1 MSQPIGLNVVSHK
14 KIWHVTLA
22 NFECGKLF
30 GSMLDKNK
38 FQDCNQFIFSD
49 PNPEQKFANEKNN
62 QNSGG
67 KNEILKF

>member
-1 MSQPIGLNVVSHK
+1 M
-14 KIWHVTLA
+14 TLA

-38 FQDCNQFIFSD
+38 FQDCNLFIFSD